1 MNNQFMEKLLD
12 PQWVDRGHFGKRDHF
27 IMEDTVP
34 DSLCDDVISYYE
46 ECDYLKKYPGSY
58 GDQGDH
64 TGPDKKVS
72 TDMSVHYLLIHNE
85 PKLNKYF
92 ACLDQIVVKYF
103 NEYAFA
109 CMDSTM
115 HSIFNIQKYPVG
127 GGFKVWHSERGIDKE
142 YLYRHLV
149 WMTFLTDNPDG
160 GTEFIYQDKYIPA
173 KKGKTLIWPSDWTH
187 THRGKVDTTKEK
199 MIITGWIDLK

>member
-1 MNNQFMEKLLD
+1 M
-12 PQWVDRGHFGKRDHF
+12 
-27 IMEDTVP
+27 
-34 DSLCDDVISYYE
+34 
-46 ECDYLKKYPGSY
+46 
-58 GDQGDH
+58 
-64 TGPDKKVS
+64 
-72 TDMSVHYLLIHNE
+72 
-85 PKLNKYF
+85 
-92 ACLDQIVVKYF
+92 VKYF

-149 WMTFLTDNPDG
+149 WMTFLTDNPAG
-160 GTEFIYQDKYIPA
+160 GTEFIYQDKYIA
-173 KKGKTLIWPSDWTH
+173 AEKGKTLIWPSDWTH

-199 MIITGWIDLK
+199 IGKYSPGMHIPIVSMQYFYKNLPDTAILLAWNHKKEIFKKERN